1 MHKQTIIVR
10 NTIEFNQSNRLRR
23 DRLQIFAEILSL
35 CQKQQVKTG
44 IMYQLGTSYNS
55 LQNYITQLQ
64 AYGLLKFDGT
74 VKRYA
79 TTAKGK
85 TYINNWSEIQKLLQ
99 M

>member
-1 MHKQTIIVR
+1 MHKQTIILK
-10 NTIEFNQSNRLRR
+10 NTTEFIQSNRLRR
-23 DRLQIFAEILSL
+23 DRLQIFAEILNL

-74 VKRYA
+74 VKRYT

-85 TYINNWSEIQKLLQ
+85 TYINNWREIQKLLQ

>member
-1 MHKQTIIVR
+1 MHKQTIIVK

-74 VKRYA
+74 AKRYK

-85 TYINNWSEIQKLLQ
+85 TYINNWSELQKLLQ